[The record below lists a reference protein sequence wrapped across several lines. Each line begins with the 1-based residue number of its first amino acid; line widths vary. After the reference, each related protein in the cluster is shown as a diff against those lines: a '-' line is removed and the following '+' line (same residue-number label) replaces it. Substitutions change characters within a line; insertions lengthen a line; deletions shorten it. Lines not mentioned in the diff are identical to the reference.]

1 MASDQVSLQFKVG
14 KVVIVGK
21 VGKVGKVVKSSKS
34 RNKSKHLK
42 LFPVAACKWQGQ

>member
-1 MASDQVSLQFKVG
+1 MSLQFKVG
-14 KVVIVGK
+14 KVGIV
-21 VGKVGKVVKSSKS
+21 VKVVMVGKSSKS